1 MKFEVHYGGTFLRN
15 PSLEYFGGKA
25 EIVYK
30 DPDRLN
36 YFEIEGICEDLG
48 IVEPYR
54 FHYLA
59 LGDNLEQDL
68 RLIHDDV
75 DVMSMCKFHARGSR
89 DTIILYVEG

>member
-1 MKFEVHYGGTFLRN
+1 MWN